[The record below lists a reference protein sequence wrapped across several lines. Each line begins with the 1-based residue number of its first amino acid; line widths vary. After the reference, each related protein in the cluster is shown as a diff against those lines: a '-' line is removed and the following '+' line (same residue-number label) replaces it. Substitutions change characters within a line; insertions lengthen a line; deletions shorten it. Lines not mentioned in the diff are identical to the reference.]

1 MFARSS
7 RDCWVW
13 WMVVIFWVRE
23 EREEERDCTEVW
35 VEESFERCADSSFCW
50 SSSLK
55 VRSRKLEWDK
65 NDVEGREERKA
76 IEAPNREESKEWGS
90 KRGIGVPGKGIG
102 TVFSTPHQPAKQ
114 NLRPP

>member
-13 WMVVIFWVRE
+13 WMVVSFWVRE
-23 EREEERDCTEVW
+23 EREEERDWTEVW

-55 VRSRKLEWDK
+55 VRSRKLA
-65 NDVEGREERKA
+65 REE
-76 IEAPNREESKEWGS
+76 
-90 KRGIGVPGKGIG
+90 KRGRDSK
-102 TVFSTPHQPAKQ
+102 HQRGRDQ
-114 NLRPP
+114 RSGDQRGE